1 MALTQAKKEME
12 NKLAECEDAVP
23 ARFASIG
30 DTLIDMIEAIM
41 VTYLLT
47 KGVQMKDGW
56 YSSTLKEV
64 DFMAITERMEVCVM
78 RLVRGPYPSTAYGF
92 RMEKGTWTASN
103 CHQACAICFV
113 VRSK

>member
-1 MALTQAKKEME
+1 ME

-23 ARFASIG
+23 ALFASIG
-30 DTLIDMIEAIM
+30 DTLIDMIEATPAM
-41 VTYLLT
+41 YLLT
-47 KGVQMKDGW
+47 KGVQVKDGW
-56 YSSTLKEV
+56 YSSTLKAV
-64 DFMAITERMEVCVM
+64 DSIKLMEVCVM

>member
-1 MALTQAKKEME
+1 MKGTHGLTFGCEQEAWVAGDME
-12 NKLAECEDAVP
+12 WDVLTGLDHDLE
-23 ARFASIG
+23 
-30 DTLIDMIEAIM
+30 
-41 VTYLLT
+41 LL
-47 KGVQMKDGW
+47 KGGNSK
-56 YSSTLKEV
+56 